1 MGELAQNYTD
11 DRSLPCRVVLQG
23 EYDLSRKA
31 ELEGQLAAVPLDRDL
46 LLDLREV
53 VYVDSTF
60 LNQLAMLY
68 RRREP
73 STSITIHHASERVRH
88 LLHVVEFDKL
98 FCVAER
104 ASELSKNTL

>member
-1 MGELAQNYTD
+1 MGELAQEYTD
-11 DRSLPCRVVLQG
+11 GRRLPCRLVLRG

-31 ELEGQLAAVPLDRDL
+31 ELEAQLAAVPLDRDL

-53 VYVDSTF
+53 VYLDSTF
-60 LNQLAMLY
+60 LNLLATLY

-73 STSITIHHASERVRH
+73 STSITIDHASERIRH

-104 ASELSKNTL
+104 ANQPSKNTL